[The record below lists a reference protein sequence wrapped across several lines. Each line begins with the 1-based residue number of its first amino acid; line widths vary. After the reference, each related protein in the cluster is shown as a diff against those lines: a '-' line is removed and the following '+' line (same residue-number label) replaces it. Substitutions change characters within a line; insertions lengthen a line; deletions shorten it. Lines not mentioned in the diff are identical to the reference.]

1 MTELGILKLIH
12 ILCLVYWLGADLG
25 VFYSSYFLVNEE
37 LPRKTR
43 ITISKILF
51 FLDQSPRISMIL
63 IFPSGI
69 HLSKIL
75 GYLDI
80 SYLLVSIIWIVA
92 SLWLALVI
100 VLHIR
105 SQSVKNLAALDY
117 WLRVSFAT
125 AMIIAVAFIIMYQ
138 PEYTWAGKKI
148 FIFSLTVICGLIIR
162 HKLRMFEPAFIALI
176 EEKETR
182 TSNLIMKESIA
193 SSRPFVVFIWVCLLL
208 NTSLGLH
215 LIQVT

>member
-51 FLDQSPRISMIL
+51 FL
-63 IFPSGI
+63 GI

-125 AMIIAVAFIIMYQ
+125 AMIIAVAFIIMHQ

-193 SSRPFVVFIWVCLLL
+193 SSRPFVIFIWVCLLL